1 MIRIFTI
8 FTISLTSLLFSRI
21 ELSVGTVDDTNDS
34 IEILI
39 NTDVDIVGFQF
50 DLEGVDLTGG
60 SGGLAADNGFDI
72 YASGNTTLGFSL
84 TGEVIPSGSD
94 GLLTVLSGE
103 ITGEICL
110 PFVQGVGPEDD
121 TPIFSDAE
129 GNALE
134 ENEIGDGSCDSMFN
148 EDNQIIFSLFN
159 AYPNPFNPD
168 LSIDIII
175 PEAGVM
181 NVSAYNLNGQHIE
194 TLYNGF
200 ASSNTLYDL
209 VWDASKLSSGLYIIK
224 VESVDFKYSRVVSL
238 LK

>member
-1 MIRIFTI
+1 MIRILTI
-8 FTISLTSLLFSRI
+8 FTLSLTSLLFSTI
-21 ELSVGTVDDTNDS
+21 QLSVGTVDDTNGS

-39 NTDVDIVGFQF
+39 NTDVDIMGFQF
-50 DLEGVDLTGG
+50 DLEGANLTGG
-60 SGGLAADNGFDI
+60 SGGLAESNGFYI

-84 TGEVIPSGSD
+84 EGNLIPAESN
-94 GLLTVLSGE
+94 GLLTILDGT
-103 ITGEICL
+103 ITGDVCL
-110 PFVQGVGPEDD
+110 PFVQDVGPEDD

-129 GNALE
+129 GNALG
-134 ENEIGDGSCDSMFN
+134 ENEIGDGSCDPMFN

-159 AYPNPFNPD
+159 AYPNPFNPK
-168 LSIDIII
+168 LSIYIII
-175 PEAGVM
+175 PETGFM
-181 NVSAYNLNGQHIE
+181 NVSAYNLNGQHME

-200 ASSNTLYDL
+200 ASSNTLYNL